1 MSKARPN
8 EGKAFQAMLVR
19 SLKFCD
25 MAAVVQ
31 QENSPT
37 SSLLRMSKWGCYCSA
52 LGVTFA
58 WVSTNKFFY
67 IFIWVAAAQWRPFL
81 FVF

>member
-19 SLKFCD
+19 SLKFRD

-37 SSLLRMSKWGCYCSA
+37 SSLLRMSKWGCYRSA
-52 LGVTFA
+52 LGVTLA
-58 WVSTNKFFY
+58 
-67 IFIWVAAAQWRPFL
+67 
-81 FVF
+81 

>member
-1 MSKARPN
+1 MGQGIVLGGNSVRSLLSSLISAGPN

-19 SLKFCD
+19 SLKFRD

-37 SSLLRMSKWGCYCSA
+37 SSLLRMSKWGCCRSA
-52 LGVTFA
+52 LGVTLA
-58 WVSTNKFFY
+58 
-67 IFIWVAAAQWRPFL
+67 
-81 FVF
+81 